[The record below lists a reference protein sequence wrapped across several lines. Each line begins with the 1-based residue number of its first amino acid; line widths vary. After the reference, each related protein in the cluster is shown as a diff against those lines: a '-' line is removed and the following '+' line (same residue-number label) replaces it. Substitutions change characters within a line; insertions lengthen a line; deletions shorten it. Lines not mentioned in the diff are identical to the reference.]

1 MKNIVIIGAIVVLVL
16 AFFISKKIT
25 PGREQP
31 VNEEVVVS
39 PSEEVVVE
47 NKGVSETTTT
57 EKPVVDSKYSYTS
70 SEFKFAVDLPS
81 LVATRKTDIPEYIT
95 ATFTFGAGDQST
107 IEEEKRIPN
116 SMALYIW
123 NDNAEFKKMTAEA
136 TELPDEK
143 INGTNFEV
151 YSFSNEGETIYH
163 YTVEVGNKIYDIGV
177 REKQI
182 MNKFYMLK

>member
-16 AFFISKKIT
+16 AFFVSKKIT

-31 VNEEVVVS
+31 VSEEVVAT
-39 PSEEVVVE
+39 PSEEVIVE
-47 NKGVSETTTT
+47 NKGASETTTT
-57 EKPVVDSKYSYTS
+57 EKPVVDNKYSYTN

-81 LVATRKTDIPEYIT
+81 LVATRKTDTPEYIT
-95 ATFTFGAGDQST
+95 ATFTFGAGDQSG
-107 IEEEKRIPN
+107 IAEEKRIPN

-123 NDNAEFKKMTAEA
+123 NDNSEFKKMTAEA
-136 TELPDEK
+136 TELPGEK

-163 YTVEVGNKIYDIGV
+163 YTLEVGNKIYDVGV
-177 REKQI
+177 REKQT